1 MYTLFRTL
9 CILSMYVI
17 YFHVQVFSPD
27 PFKPSVSTS
36 GGGGTNDLFGAGGGG
51 EDMFGDFTAAP
62 TAMGVGGG
70 AAQAKPSGD
79 PFGGFGDDLFGA
91 PSAAAAAPAGSGG
104 GHGMGMFGV
113 ASSGSTGMGGSTMS
127 APAKVSAADIMSL
140 YNQPSAQVGF
150 MGGMPSGGMQ
160 GMGGGMQGMG
170 GGMQGMGGGMQGM
183 HNMGQMGM
191 MGNNMGTMM
200 TGGGMGGLTGGALP
214 SPSPTA
220 AAKGSQVCKDCF

>member
-1 MYTLFRTL
+1 
-9 CILSMYVI
+9 
-17 YFHVQVFSPD
+17 
-27 PFKPSVSTS
+27 
-36 GGGGTNDLFGAGGGG
+36 
-51 EDMFGDFTAAP
+51 
-62 TAMGVGGG
+62 
-70 AAQAKPSGD
+70 
-79 PFGGFGDDLFGA
+79 
-91 PSAAAAAPAGSGG
+91 
-104 GHGMGMFGV
+104 MGMFGV

-170 GGMQGMGGGMQGM
+170 GGMQGMHNMGQMGMMGNMGGMNGGMQGMGGGMQGM